1 MLKRATL
8 IFSLADERT
17 PPVVLF
23 AVGDDGLQFKFDP
36 QSVDEFAKTNA
47 FVRHEVFDWA
57 VGDAG
62 KKAVLLEWPEA
73 IDRTLSVKMPN
84 GDKPITWLNFKEASR
99 KVTEGNERRYLQ
111 LAVQFI
117 ANGGKLDDSV
127 LATSADEEIL
137 QKIKENMTNEPGHQ

>member
-1 MLKRATL
+1 MSKRATL

-23 AVGDDGLQFKFDP
+23 AIGDNGLQFVFEP
-36 QSVDEFAKTNA
+36 QSTDQFAKANA
-47 FVRHEVFDWA
+47 LVRHDVFDWA

-62 KKAVLLEWPEA
+62 KKAVLLQWPQE
-73 IDRTLSVKMPN
+73 IERTLTIKMSDN
-84 GDKPITWLNFKEASR
+84 VVPITWLNFKEASR

-127 LATSADEEIL
+127 LATTADDEIL
-137 QKIKENMTNEPGHQ
+137 QKIKENMTGDTGSQ

>member
-1 MLKRATL
+1 MKRVTL

-23 AVGDDGLQFKFDP
+23 AVGNGGLQFSFEP
-36 QSVDEFAKTNA
+36 QSVDEFAKLNGL
-47 FVRHEVFDWA
+47 VRHEVFDWA

-62 KKAVLLEWPEA
+62 KKAVLLEWPQSLE
-73 IDRTLSVKMPN
+73 RTLSVKTSN
-84 GDKPITWLNFKEASR
+84 GEMAVTWLNFKEASR
-99 KVTEGNERRYLQ
+99 KVTDGNERRLLQ

-127 LATSADEEIL
+127 LATAADEEIL
-137 QKIKENMTNEPGHQ
+137 QKIKENMTANSDTQ